1 MVKQKSYAYNDRD
14 MNQYKTRT
22 LYGGQA
28 NNYQQNPSENNHVP
42 VAKSSGCCCRSKKSN
57 TISPRPT
64 AVVQSQ
70 PPPLT
75 AHEKAHM
82 RLDPTDPFY
91 HRHGRI
97 NKNQN
102 QTKNSYQQKKG
113 KNKTHSTVQTT
124 YTRQS
129 NKNSNPPVQSTAPPT
144 TKKQSSCCTI
154 L

>member
-1 MVKQKSYAYNDRD
+1 MVKQKPYSYNDRD
-14 MNQYKTRT
+14 MNQYKMRT

-28 NNYQQNPSENNHVP
+28 NNYRQNPSNSNHVP
-42 VAKSSGCCCRSKKSN
+42 VAESSGCCCRSKKSN
-57 TISPRPT
+57 NMSPRP
-64 AVVQSQ
+64 AIVQSQ

-75 AHEKAHM
+75 AHEKAHL

-102 QTKNSYQQKKG
+102 RTKNSYQQKHG
-113 KNKTHSTVQTT
+113 KNKIHSNVQTA
-124 YTRQS
+124 YVRQS
-129 NKNSNPPVQSTAPPT
+129 NKNSNHPVQATAPT